1 MAPGTGEP
9 DVQSMNPA
17 RSDTLTVPGASLY
30 YEVRGAGPV
39 LLMIPG
45 GPADAGAF
53 AGIAGLLA
61 DRYTVVAY
69 DPRGNSRSSL
79 DGPPEDWRADV
90 QSDDASRLLAAVG
103 TAPAYVLGSSGGA
116 QIGLDLAACHP
127 EQVHTLVA
135 HEPPAVELLPDA
147 AHQRAFFQA
156 VYDTYRSDGVG
167 PAMQEFLVGAG
178 LVGAGVGL
186 LEGGPASAGAG
197 PRSGPTP
204 EMAEMQAR
212 MGRNLDLFLAHGVR
226 QISGY
231 RPDIGAL
238 TAGSTRIVV
247 GVGEASREQLA
258 HRAGVALAE
267 RLGTNAV
274 HFPGDHAGYGTHPAA
289 FAETLHNVLTGS

>member
-1 MAPGTGEP
+1 
-9 DVQSMNPA
+9 MNPMRA
-17 RSDTLTVPGASLY
+17 DTLKVPGATLY
-30 YEVRGAGPV
+30 CEVRGSGPA

-53 AGIAGLLA
+53 AGLAGLLA
-61 DRYTVVAY
+61 DRYTIVAY

-79 DGPPEDWRADV
+79 DGPSEDWRADV
-90 QSDDASRLLAAVG
+90 QSDDAARLLAAVG

-116 QIGLDLAACHP
+116 QIGLDLAIRHP

-147 AHQRAFFQA
+147 AHQRAFFQD

-167 PAMQEFLVGAG
+167 PAMQKFLVGAG
-178 LVGAGVGL
+178 LVETGLGL
-186 LEGGPASAGAG
+186 LEGGEASTGAG
-197 PRSGPTP
+197 PRSEPTP
-204 EMAEMQAR
+204 EMAEMRAR
-212 MGRNLDLFLAHGVR
+212 MGRNLDLFLEHGVR

-231 RPDIGAL
+231 RPDISAL
-238 TAGSTRIVV
+238 RAGSTRIVV
-247 GVGEASREQLA
+247 GVGDASRGQLA

-267 RLGTNAV
+267 RLGTNVV

>member
-1 MAPGTGEP
+1 MAIGMRDSDGESTKTR
-9 DVQSMNPA
+9 VE
-17 RSDTLTVPGASLY
+17 TLKVPGARLY
-30 YEVRGAGPV
+30 YEVRGSGPV

-53 AGIAGLLA
+53 VGLAALLA

-90 QSDDASRLLAAVG
+90 QSDDAARLLAAVG

-116 QIGLDLAACHP
+116 QIGLDLATRHP

-147 AHQRAFFQA
+147 AHQRAFFRE

-167 PAMQEFLVGAG
+167 PAMQKFLVGAG
-178 LVGAGVGL
+178 LVGTGL
-186 LEGGPASAGAG
+186 GLFEGGPASAGAA
-197 PRSGPTP
+197 PRTEPTP
-204 EMAEMQAR
+204 EMAEMRAR

-231 RPDIGAL
+231 RPEVSVL
-238 TAGSTRIVV
+238 RTGSTRIVV
-247 GVGEASREQLA
+247 GVGDASRGQLA

-267 RLGTNAV
+267 RLGASVV

-289 FAETLHNVLTGS
+289 FAETLHNVLTGR